1 MKKKPFSSSNYRH
14 EFSIDYKIQTN
25 VKEDRIEISDGKKYR
40 VYSRVSK
47 IEKVLKKGFKL
58 EAEPLIL
65 SYNKETGKYELYN
78 TEYKEVVE
86 QMDRL
91 IEYWENGPIM

>member
-1 MKKKPFSSSNYRH
+1 MKKKPVSSSNYRH

-25 VKEDRIEISDGKKYR
+25 VKEDRIKISNGKKYR

-58 EAEPLIL
+58 YIGVFRV
-65 SYNKETGKYELYN
+65 SYNKESGKYELYD
-78 TEYKEVVE
+78 TEEKNIYKELDDIE
-86 QMDRL
+86 
-91 IEYWENGPIM
+91 EYWRMFQIM